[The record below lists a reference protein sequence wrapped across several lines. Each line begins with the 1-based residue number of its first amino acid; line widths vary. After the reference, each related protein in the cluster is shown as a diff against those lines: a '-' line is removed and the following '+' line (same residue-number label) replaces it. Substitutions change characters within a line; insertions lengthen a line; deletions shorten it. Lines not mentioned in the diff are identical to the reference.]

1 MKQRFSGVNRII
13 ALAAVVLAGFVCW
26 QTLTYETPRQTEL
39 LQALQTNV
47 RAYEYHILE
56 TLSAL
61 LLEDWTAC
69 LQAKDEADAHAEH
82 AEQLFALLQRGGWVK
97 GSITEPVAP
106 LKSAEAQKRLKD
118 AYAAWLEI
126 KRFAVRTLRADTQTL
141 SSNTFLYELSLL
153 EQKLS
158 RLLSQAVQAESAFV
172 ARQNQRFIWLSWA
185 SLGLLA
191 LVALLLQNTLRMH
204 RQSEAMRL
212 AAERRLTISQLL
224 SQLKPLQERLNN
236 ALAYLCQAHQTSIAS
251 ISLSAECADEPL
263 TLRVGDDTGVAHAE
277 GEEFLI
283 RVQAQSVGV
292 LRVRFV
298 KSPTPELREEIEA
311 IVSMIGLV
319 ILQESAQRQAH
330 KLAQAKSEFL
340 AKMSHEIRTPLNG
353 VIAAADLMAATQ
365 LNDEQREL
373 LDTLRLSAKTLLGII
388 NDILDFSKI
397 EAGRM
402 VLETLPFTPTVL
414 VEEVVSIMAPAAHSK
429 GLTVRTELSSSLPHS
444 VAGDPLRLRQI
455 LLNFVGNAIKF
466 TACGEVVIR
475 AMRLKKGEGQLAWL
489 RFEVQ
494 DTGVGIPPEK
504 QAGIFDAFTQADSS
518 VTRQYGG
525 TGLGLAICKRLVELM
540 GGQIGVYS
548 QPGQGSCFWFE
559 VPLPVIQENAPEETT
574 AQPSGSALNS
584 HELDGVRVLLV
595 EDNPVNQKV
604 AIRMLQ
610 KLGCVVE
617 LAENGQQAL
626 EKLERASYD
635 IVLMDMQMPVMDGL
649 TATRLLRQ
657 REQQTGHHQVVIA
670 LTANAMQTDR
680 ELCLEAG
687 MDDYLSKPLTLDALQ
702 VMLLRW
708 VAQHKQRAA

>member
-47 RAYEYHILE
+47 RAYEYHTLE

-82 AEQLFALLQRGGWVK
+82 VEQLFALLQRGGWVK

-118 AYAAWLEI
+118 AYAAWLEV

-141 SSNTFLYELSLL
+141 SSNTFLHELSLL

-158 RLLSQAVQAESAFV
+158 RLLSQAVQAESAF
-172 ARQNQRFIWLSWA
+172 ATRQNQRFIWLSWA

-236 ALAYLCQAHQTSIAS
+236 ALAYLCRAHQTSIAS

-292 LRVRFV
+292 LRVGFV

-319 ILQESAQRQAH
+319 VLQESAQRQAH

-365 LNDEQREL
+365 LNDEQHEL

-466 TACGEVVIR
+466 TARGEVVIR
-475 AMRLKKGEGQLAWL
+475 AMRLKKGEGQSAWL

-680 ELCLEAG
+680 ELCLEVG

>member
-82 AEQLFALLQRGGWVK
+82 VEQLFALLQRGGWVK
-97 GSITEPVAP
+97 GSITEPVSP
-106 LKSAEAQKRLKD
+106 LKSAEAQKCLKD

-141 SSNTFLYELSLL
+141 SSNTFLHELSLL

-158 RLLSQAVQAESAFV
+158 RLLSQAVQAESAF
-172 ARQNQRFIWLSWA
+172 ATRQNQRFIWLSWA

-236 ALAYLCQAHQTSIAS
+236 ALAYLCRAHQTSIAS

-365 LNDEQREL
+365 LNDEQHEL

-466 TACGEVVIR
+466 TARGEVVIR
-475 AMRLKKGEGQLAWL
+475 AMRLKKGEGQSAWL

-680 ELCLEAG
+680 ELCLDAG

>member
-47 RAYEYHILE
+47 RAYEYHTLE

-82 AEQLFALLQRGGWVK
+82 VEQLFALLQRGGWVK

-126 KRFAVRTLRADTQTL
+126 KRFAVRTLRADTRTL
-141 SSNTFLYELSLL
+141 SSNTFLHELSLL
-153 EQKLS
+153 EQKHS
-158 RLLSQAVQAESAFV
+158 RLLSQAVQAQSAFA

-236 ALAYLCQAHQTSIAS
+236 ALAYLCRAHQTSIAS

-263 TLRVGDDTGVAHAE
+263 TLRVGDDTGVAHTE

-319 ILQESAQRQAH
+319 VLQESAQRQAH

-365 LNDEQREL
+365 LNDEQHEL

-475 AMRLKKGEGQLAWL
+475 AMRLKKGEGQSAWL

-680 ELCLEAG
+680 ELCLDAG

>member
-13 ALAAVVLAGFVCW
+13 ALAAIVLAGFVCW

-47 RAYEYHILE
+47 RAYEYHTLE

-82 AEQLFALLQRGGWVK
+82 VEQLFALLQRGGWVK

-118 AYAAWLEI
+118 AYAAWLEV

-141 SSNTFLYELSLL
+141 SSNTFLHELSLL

-158 RLLSQAVQAESAFV
+158 CLLSQAVQAESAFA

-236 ALAYLCQAHQTSIAS
+236 ALAYLCRAHQTSIAS
-251 ISLSAECADEPL
+251 ISLSAECADELL
-263 TLRVGDDTGVAHAE
+263 TLGVGDDTGVAHAE
-277 GEEFLI
+277 DEEFLI

-292 LRVRFV
+292 LRVGFV

-319 ILQESAQRQAH
+319 VLQESAQRQAH

-353 VIAAADLMAATQ
+353 VIATADLMAATQ
-365 LNDEQREL
+365 LNDEQHEL
-373 LDTLRLSAKTLLGII
+373 LDTLTLSAKTLLGII

-402 VLETLPFTPTVL
+402 ALETLSFTPTVL

-475 AMRLKKGEGQLAWL
+475 AMRLKKGEGQSTWL
-489 RFEVQ
+489 CFEVQ

-584 HELDGVRVLLV
+584 RELDGVCVLLV

>member
-13 ALAAVVLAGFVCW
+13 ALAAIVLAGFVCW
-26 QTLTYETPRQTEL
+26 QTLTYETPHQTEL

-47 RAYEYHILE
+47 CAYEYHTLE

-82 AEQLFALLQRGGWVK
+82 VEQLFALLQRGGWVK

-118 AYAAWLEI
+118 AYAAWLEV

-158 RLLSQAVQAESAFV
+158 RLLSQAVQAESAFA

-224 SQLKPLQERLNN
+224 SQMKPLQERLNN
-236 ALAYLCQAHQTSIAS
+236 ALAYLCRAHQTSIAS

-263 TLRVGDDTGVAHAE
+263 TLGVGDDTGVAHTE

-319 ILQESAQRQAH
+319 VLQESAQRQAH

-365 LNDEQREL
+365 LNDEQHEL

-397 EAGRM
+397 EVGRM

-475 AMRLKKGEGQLAWL
+475 AMRLKKGEGQSAWL

>member
-47 RAYEYHILE
+47 RAYEYHTLE

-82 AEQLFALLQRGGWVK
+82 VEQLFALLQRGGCVK

-141 SSNTFLYELSLL
+141 SSNTFLHELSLL
-153 EQKLS
+153 EQKHS
-158 RLLSQAVQAESAFV
+158 RLLSQAVQAESAFA

-236 ALAYLCQAHQTSIAS
+236 ALAYLCRAHQTSIAS

-263 TLRVGDDTGVAHAE
+263 TLRVGDDTGVAHTE

-319 ILQESAQRQAH
+319 VLQESAQRQAH

-365 LNDEQREL
+365 LNDEQHEL

-475 AMRLKKGEGQLAWL
+475 AMRLKKGEGQSAWL

-504 QAGIFDAFTQADSS
+504 QVGIFDAFTQADSS

-687 MDDYLSKPLTLDALQ
+687 MDDYLSKPLTLDTLQ

>member
-47 RAYEYHILE
+47 RAYEYHTLE

-82 AEQLFALLQRGGWVK
+82 VEQLFALLQRGGWVK

-118 AYAAWLEI
+118 AYAAWLEV

-158 RLLSQAVQAESAFV
+158 RLLSQAVQAESAFA

-236 ALAYLCQAHQTSIAS
+236 ALAYLCRAHQTSIAS

-292 LRVRFV
+292 LRVGFV

-319 ILQESAQRQAH
+319 VLQESAQRQAH

-353 VIAAADLMAATQ
+353 VIATADLMAATQ
-365 LNDEQREL
+365 LNDEQHEL

-475 AMRLKKGEGQLAWL
+475 AMRLKKGEGQSAWL

-680 ELCLEAG
+680 ELCLDAG

>member
-47 RAYEYHILE
+47 RAYEYHTLE

-118 AYAAWLEI
+118 AYAAWLEV

-158 RLLSQAVQAESAFV
+158 RLLSQAVQAESAF
-172 ARQNQRFIWLSWA
+172 ATRQNQRFIWLSWA

-236 ALAYLCQAHQTSIAS
+236 ALAYLCRAHQTSIAS

-319 ILQESAQRQAH
+319 VLQESAQRQAH

-365 LNDEQREL
+365 LNDEQHEL

-475 AMRLKKGEGQLAWL
+475 AMRLKKGEGQSAWL

-595 EDNPVNQKV
+595 KDNPVNQKV

>member
-47 RAYEYHILE
+47 RAYEYHTLE

-82 AEQLFALLQRGGWVK
+82 VEQLFALLQRGGWVK

-118 AYAAWLEI
+118 AYAAWLEV

-158 RLLSQAVQAESAFV
+158 RLLSQAVQAESAF
-172 ARQNQRFIWLSWA
+172 ATRQNQRFIWLSWA

-236 ALAYLCQAHQTSIAS
+236 ALAYLCRAHQTSIAS

-263 TLRVGDDTGVAHAE
+263 TLRVGDDTGVAHTE

-319 ILQESAQRQAH
+319 VLQESAQRQAH

-365 LNDEQREL
+365 LNDEQHEL

-475 AMRLKKGEGQLAWL
+475 AMRLKKGEGQSAWL

-680 ELCLEAG
+680 ELCLDAG

>member
-47 RAYEYHILE
+47 RAYEYHTLE

-82 AEQLFALLQRGGWVK
+82 VEQLFALLQRGGWVK

-118 AYAAWLEI
+118 AYAAWLEV

-158 RLLSQAVQAESAFV
+158 RLLSQAVQAESAF
-172 ARQNQRFIWLSWA
+172 ATRQNQRFIWLSWA

-224 SQLKPLQERLNN
+224 SQMKPLQERLND
-236 ALAYLCQAHQTSIAS
+236 ALAYLCRAHQTSIAS

-277 GEEFLI
+277 DEEFLI

-319 ILQESAQRQAH
+319 VLQESAQRQAH

-365 LNDEQREL
+365 LNNEQHEL

-475 AMRLKKGEGQLAWL
+475 AMRLKKGEGQSVWL

-635 IVLMDMQMPVMDGL
+635 IVLMDMQMPIMDGL

-680 ELCLEAG
+680 ELCLDAG

>member
-39 LQALQTNV
+39 LQALQTHV
-47 RAYEYHILE
+47 RAYEYHTLE

-69 LQAKDEADAHAEH
+69 LQAKDEADARAEH
-82 AEQLFALLQRGGWVK
+82 VEQLFALLQRGGWVK

-118 AYAAWLEI
+118 AYAAWLEV

-158 RLLSQAVQAESAFV
+158 RLLRQAVQAESAF
-172 ARQNQRFIWLSWA
+172 ATRQNQRFIWLSWA

-224 SQLKPLQERLNN
+224 SQMKPLQERLND
-236 ALAYLCQAHQTSIAS
+236 ALAYLCRAHQTSIAS

-277 GEEFLI
+277 DEEFLI

-319 ILQESAQRQAH
+319 VLQESAQRQAH

-365 LNDEQREL
+365 LNNEQHEL

-475 AMRLKKGEGQLAWL
+475 AMRLKKGEGQSAWL

-559 VPLPVIQENAPEETT
+559 VPLPVVQENAPEETT

-626 EKLERASYD
+626 EKLEHASYD
-635 IVLMDMQMPVMDGL
+635 IVLMDMQMPIMDGL

>member
-13 ALAAVVLAGFVCW
+13 ALAAIVLAGFVCW

-47 RAYEYHILE
+47 RAYEYHTLE

-158 RLLSQAVQAESAFV
+158 RLLSQAVQAESAF
-172 ARQNQRFIWLSWA
+172 ATRQNQRFIWLSWA

-236 ALAYLCQAHQTSIAS
+236 ALAYLCRAHQTSIAS

-263 TLRVGDDTGVAHAE
+263 TLRVGDDTGVAHTE

-319 ILQESAQRQAH
+319 VLQESAQRQAH

-353 VIAAADLMAATQ
+353 VIATADLMAATQ
-365 LNDEQREL
+365 LNDEQHEL

-475 AMRLKKGEGQLAWL
+475 AMRLKKGEGQSAWL

-525 TGLGLAICKRLVELM
+525 AGLGLAICKRLVELM

-680 ELCLEAG
+680 ELCLDAG

>member
-47 RAYEYHILE
+47 RAYEYHTLE

-118 AYAAWLEI
+118 AYAAWLEV

-158 RLLSQAVQAESAFV
+158 RLLSQAVQAESAF
-172 ARQNQRFIWLSWA
+172 ATRQNQRFIWLSWA

-236 ALAYLCQAHQTSIAS
+236 ALAYLCRAHQTSIAS

-263 TLRVGDDTGVAHAE
+263 TLRVGDDTGVAHTE

-319 ILQESAQRQAH
+319 VLQESAQRQAH

-353 VIAAADLMAATQ
+353 VIATADLMAATQ
-365 LNDEQREL
+365 LNDEQHEL

-402 VLETLPFTPTVL
+402 VLETLSFTPTVL

-475 AMRLKKGEGQLAWL
+475 AMRLKKGEGQSAWL

>member
-47 RAYEYHILE
+47 RAYEYHTLE

-158 RLLSQAVQAESAFV
+158 RLLSQAVQAESAF
-172 ARQNQRFIWLSWA
+172 ATRQNQRFIWLSWA

-236 ALAYLCQAHQTSIAS
+236 ALAYLCRAHQTSIAS

-319 ILQESAQRQAH
+319 VLQESAQRQAH

-365 LNDEQREL
+365 LNDEQHEL

-475 AMRLKKGEGQLAWL
+475 AMRLKKGEGQSAWL

-680 ELCLEAG
+680 ELCLDAG

>member
-26 QTLTYETPRQTEL
+26 QTLTYETPRQIEL

-47 RAYEYHILE
+47 RAYEYHTLE

-69 LQAKDEADAHAEH
+69 LQAKDKADAHAEH
-82 AEQLFALLQRGGWVK
+82 VEQLFALLQRGGWVK

-106 LKSAEAQKRLKD
+106 LKSAEAQKCLKD

-141 SSNTFLYELSLL
+141 SSNTFLHELSLL

-158 RLLSQAVQAESAFV
+158 RLLSQAVQAESAF
-172 ARQNQRFIWLSWA
+172 ATRQNQRFIWLTWA
-185 SLGLLA
+185 SLGLLT

-224 SQLKPLQERLNN
+224 SQMKPLQERLND
-236 ALAYLCQAHQTSIAS
+236 ALAYLCRAHQTSIAS

-263 TLRVGDDTGVAHAE
+263 TLRVGDDTGVAHTD

-292 LRVRFV
+292 LRVHFV

-319 ILQESAQRQAH
+319 VLQESAQRQAH

-365 LNDEQREL
+365 LNDEQHEL

-455 LLNFVGNAIKF
+455 LLNLVGNAIKF

-475 AMRLKKGEGQLAWL
+475 AMRLKKGEGQSAWL

>member
-47 RAYEYHILE
+47 RAYEYHTLE

-118 AYAAWLEI
+118 AYAAWLEV

-153 EQKLS
+153 EQKLN
-158 RLLSQAVQAESAFV
+158 RLLSQAVQAESAF
-172 ARQNQRFIWLSWA
+172 ATRQNQRFIWLSWA

-212 AAERRLTISQLL
+212 AAERRLAISQLL
-224 SQLKPLQERLNN
+224 SQMKPLQKRLNN
-236 ALAYLCQAHQTSIAS
+236 ALAYLCRAHQTSIAS
-251 ISLSAECADEPL
+251 ISLSAECADELL
-263 TLRVGDDTGVAHAE
+263 TLGVGDDTGVAHAE
-277 GEEFLI
+277 DEEFLI

-319 ILQESAQRQAH
+319 VLQESAQRQAH

-353 VIAAADLMAATQ
+353 VIATADLMAATQ
-365 LNDEQREL
+365 LNDEQHEL

-466 TACGEVVIR
+466 TARGEVVIR
-475 AMRLKKGEGQLAWL
+475 AMRLKKGEGQSAWL

>member
-47 RAYEYHILE
+47 RAYEYHTLE

-158 RLLSQAVQAESAFV
+158 RLLSQAVQAESAFA
-172 ARQNQRFIWLSWA
+172 ARQNQRFIWLCWA

-236 ALAYLCQAHQTSIAS
+236 ALAYLCRAHQTSIAS

-263 TLRVGDDTGVAHAE
+263 TLRVGDDTGVAHTE

-292 LRVRFV
+292 LRVGFV

-319 ILQESAQRQAH
+319 VLQESAQRQAH

-365 LNDEQREL
+365 LNDEQHEL

-466 TACGEVVIR
+466 TARGEVVIR
-475 AMRLKKGEGQLAWL
+475 AMRLKKGEGQSAWL

-680 ELCLEAG
+680 ELCLDAG

>member
-47 RAYEYHILE
+47 RAYEYHTLE

-61 LLEDWTAC
+61 LLEDWTVC

-82 AEQLFALLQRGGWVK
+82 VEQLFALLQRGGWVK

-106 LKSAEAQKRLKD
+106 LRSAEAQKRLKD
-118 AYAAWLEI
+118 AYAAWLEV

-158 RLLSQAVQAESAFV
+158 RLLSQAVQAESAF
-172 ARQNQRFIWLSWA
+172 ATRQNQRFIWLSWA

-236 ALAYLCQAHQTSIAS
+236 ALAYLCRAHQTSIAS
-251 ISLSAECADEPL
+251 ISLSAECADELL
-263 TLRVGDDTGVAHAE
+263 TLGVGDDTGVAHTE

-319 ILQESAQRQAH
+319 VLQESAQRQAH

-365 LNDEQREL
+365 LNDEQHEL

-475 AMRLKKGEGQLAWL
+475 AMRLKKGEGQSAWL

>member
-1 MKQRFSGVNRII
+1 MKRRFAGVNRAV
-13 ALAAVVLAGFVCW
+13 ALLATVLAGFVCW

-39 LQALQTNV
+39 LQALQTHV
-47 RAYEYHILE
+47 RAFEYHTLE

-61 LLEDWTAC
+61 MLEDWTVC
-69 LQAKDEADAHAEH
+69 LQSKDRADAHAKH

-97 GSITEPVAP
+97 GSTIEPVAP

-118 AYAAWLEI
+118 AYTAWLEI

-141 SSNTFLYELSLL
+141 SRNPFLYELSLL

-158 RLLSQAVQAESAFV
+158 RFLEQTVQAESAFT
-172 ARQNQRFIWLSWA
+172 ARQNLHFVWLSWA

-191 LVALLLQNTLRMH
+191 LVVRLLQNTVRIH

-212 AAERRLTISQLL
+212 ATERRLTISQLL
-224 SQLKPLQERLNN
+224 SQLKPLQERLED
-236 ALAYLCQAHQTSIAS
+236 ALAHLCRAHQKSITS
-251 ISLSAECADEPL
+251 ISLSVVCADETF
-263 TLRVGDDTGVAHAE
+263 TLGVGDDAGVPNTE
-277 GEEFLI
+277 CEEFLI

-292 LRVRFV
+292 LRVHFV
-298 KSPTPELREEIEA
+298 RSPTPELRDEIEA
-311 IVSMIGLV
+311 IASMIGLV
-319 ILQESAQRQAH
+319 ALQESAQRQAQ

-353 VIAAADLMAATQ
+353 VIAAADLLAATPM
-365 LNDEQREL
+365 NDEQREL
-373 LDTLRLSAKTLLGII
+373 LDTLTLSAKTLLEII

-402 VLETLPFTPTVL
+402 VLETLPFTPAVL

-429 GLTVRTELSSSLPHS
+429 GLTLRSELSQSLPHS

-455 LLNFVGNAIKF
+455 VLNFVGNAIKF

-475 AMRLKKGEGQLAWL
+475 AMCLKKGEGQSAWL

-518 VTRQYGG
+518 VTRRYGG

-540 GGQIGVYS
+540 GGHIGVNS

-559 VPLPVIQENAPEETT
+559 VPLPVVQENAPEGTT
-574 AQPSGSALNS
+574 TQPSDSALNS
-584 HELDGVRVLLV
+584 YELEGVRVLLV

-680 ELCLEAG
+680 EQCLDAG
-687 MDDYLSKPLTLDALQ
+687 MDDYLSKPLTLDALRST
-702 VMLLRW
+702 LFRW

>member
-47 RAYEYHILE
+47 RAYEYHTLE

-82 AEQLFALLQRGGWVK
+82 VEQLFALLQRGGWVK

-118 AYAAWLEI
+118 AYAAWLEV

-158 RLLSQAVQAESAFV
+158 RLLSQAVQAESAF
-172 ARQNQRFIWLSWA
+172 ATRQNQRFIWLSWA

-224 SQLKPLQERLNN
+224 SQLKPLQERLND
-236 ALAYLCQAHQTSIAS
+236 ALAYLCRAHQTSIAS

-277 GEEFLI
+277 DEEFLI

-319 ILQESAQRQAH
+319 VLQESAQRQAH

-365 LNDEQREL
+365 LNDEQHEL

-475 AMRLKKGEGQLAWL
+475 AMRLKKGEGQSAWL

-680 ELCLEAG
+680 ELCLDAG

>member
-13 ALAAVVLAGFVCW
+13 ALAAIVLAGFVCW

-47 RAYEYHILE
+47 RAYEYHTLE

-69 LQAKDEADAHAEH
+69 LQAKDKADAHAEH
-82 AEQLFALLQRGGWVK
+82 VEQLFALLQRGGWVK

-118 AYAAWLEI
+118 AYAAWLEV

-158 RLLSQAVQAESAFV
+158 RLLSQAVQAESAF
-172 ARQNQRFIWLSWA
+172 ATRQNQRFIWLSWA

-224 SQLKPLQERLNN
+224 SQMKPLQERLNN
-236 ALAYLCQAHQTSIAS
+236 ALAYLCRAHQTSIAS

-319 ILQESAQRQAH
+319 VLQESAQRQAH

-353 VIAAADLMAATQ
+353 VIATADLMAATQ
-365 LNDEQREL
+365 LNDEQHEL

-475 AMRLKKGEGQLAWL
+475 AMRLKKGEGQSAWL

-680 ELCLEAG
+680 ELCLDAG

>member
-26 QTLTYETPRQTEL
+26 QTLTYETPHQTEL

-47 RAYEYHILE
+47 RAYEYHTLE

-118 AYAAWLEI
+118 AYAAWLEV

-141 SSNTFLYELSLL
+141 SSNTFLHELSLL

-158 RLLSQAVQAESAFV
+158 RLLSQAVQAESAFA

-236 ALAYLCQAHQTSIAS
+236 ALAYLCRAHQTSIAS
-251 ISLSAECADEPL
+251 ISLSAECADELL
-263 TLRVGDDTGVAHAE
+263 TLGVGDDTGVAHAE
-277 GEEFLI
+277 DEEFLI

-319 ILQESAQRQAH
+319 VLQESAQRQAH

-353 VIAAADLMAATQ
+353 VIATADLMAATQ
-365 LNDEQREL
+365 LNDEQHEL
-373 LDTLRLSAKTLLGII
+373 LDTLTLSAKTLLGII

-475 AMRLKKGEGQLAWL
+475 AMRLKKGEGQSAWL

-559 VPLPVIQENAPEETT
+559 VPLPVVQENAPEETT

-680 ELCLEAG
+680 ELCLDAG

>member
-13 ALAAVVLAGFVCW
+13 ALAAIVLAGFVCW

-47 RAYEYHILE
+47 RAYEYHTLE

-82 AEQLFALLQRGGWVK
+82 VEQLFALLQRGGWVK

-158 RLLSQAVQAESAFV
+158 RLLSQAVQAESAF
-172 ARQNQRFIWLSWA
+172 ATRQNQRFIWLSWA

-224 SQLKPLQERLNN
+224 SQMKPLQERLNN
-236 ALAYLCQAHQTSIAS
+236 ALTYLCRAHQTSIAS

-292 LRVRFV
+292 LRVGFV

-319 ILQESAQRQAH
+319 VLQESAQRQAH

-365 LNDEQREL
+365 LNDEQHEL

-475 AMRLKKGEGQLAWL
+475 AMRLKKGEGQSAWL

-680 ELCLEAG
+680 ELCLDAG

>member
-47 RAYEYHILE
+47 RAYEYHTLE

-69 LQAKDEADAHAEH
+69 LQAKDKADAHAEH
-82 AEQLFALLQRGGWVK
+82 VEQLFALLQRGGWVK

-118 AYAAWLEI
+118 AYAAWLEV

-158 RLLSQAVQAESAFV
+158 RLLSQAVQAESAF
-172 ARQNQRFIWLSWA
+172 ATRQNQRFIWLSWA

-236 ALAYLCQAHQTSIAS
+236 ALAYLCRAHQTSIAS

-277 GEEFLI
+277 DEEFLI

-319 ILQESAQRQAH
+319 VLQESAQRQAH

-365 LNDEQREL
+365 LNNEQHEL

-402 VLETLPFTPTVL
+402 VLETLSFTPTVL
-414 VEEVVSIMAPAAHSK
+414 VEEVASIMAPAAHSK

-475 AMRLKKGEGQLAWL
+475 AMRLKKGEGQSAWL

-635 IVLMDMQMPVMDGL
+635 IVLMDMQMPIMDGL

>member
-47 RAYEYHILE
+47 RAYEYHTLE

-82 AEQLFALLQRGGWVK
+82 VEQLFALLQRGGWVK

-118 AYAAWLEI
+118 AYAAWLEV

-141 SSNTFLYELSLL
+141 SSNTFLHELSLL

-158 RLLSQAVQAESAFV
+158 RLLSQAVQAESAF
-172 ARQNQRFIWLSWA
+172 ATRQNQRFIWLSWA

-236 ALAYLCQAHQTSIAS
+236 ALAYLCRAHQTSIAS

-292 LRVRFV
+292 LRVGFV

-319 ILQESAQRQAH
+319 VLQESAQRQAH

-353 VIAAADLMAATQ
+353 VIATADLMAATQ
-365 LNDEQREL
+365 LNDEQHEL

-475 AMRLKKGEGQLAWL
+475 AMRLKKGEGQSAWL

-680 ELCLEAG
+680 ELCLDAG

>member
-13 ALAAVVLAGFVCW
+13 ALVAVVLAGFVCW

-47 RAYEYHILE
+47 RAYEYHTLE

-69 LQAKDEADAHAEH
+69 LQAKDKADAHAEH

-106 LKSAEAQKRLKD
+106 LKSAEAQERLKD

-126 KRFAVRTLRADTQTL
+126 KRFAVRALRADTPTL
-141 SSNTFLYELSLL
+141 SSNTFLHELSLL

-158 RLLSQAVQAESAFV
+158 RLLSQAVQAESAF
-172 ARQNQRFIWLSWA
+172 ATRQNQRFIWLSWA

-236 ALAYLCQAHQTSIAS
+236 ALAYLCRAHQTSIAS
-251 ISLSAECADEPL
+251 ITLSAECADEPL
-263 TLRVGDDTGVAHAE
+263 TLRVGDDAGVAHTE

-292 LRVRFV
+292 LRVHFV

-319 ILQESAQRQAH
+319 VLQESAQRQAH

-365 LNDEQREL
+365 LNDEQHEL
-373 LDTLRLSAKTLLGII
+373 LDTLRLSARTLLGII

-455 LLNFVGNAIKF
+455 LLNLVGNAIKF

-475 AMRLKKGEGQLAWL
+475 AMRLKKGEGQSAWL

-559 VPLPVIQENAPEETT
+559 VPLPVVQENAPEETT

>member
-1 MKQRFSGVNRII
+1 
-13 ALAAVVLAGFVCW
+13 LAGFVCW

-47 RAYEYHILE
+47 RAYEYHTLE

-118 AYAAWLEI
+118 AYAAWLEV

-141 SSNTFLYELSLL
+141 SSNTFLHELSLL
-153 EQKLS
+153 EQKHS
-158 RLLSQAVQAESAFV
+158 RLLSQAVQAESAFA

-236 ALAYLCQAHQTSIAS
+236 ALAYLCRAHPTSIAS

-263 TLRVGDDTGVAHAE
+263 TLRVGDDTGVAHTE

-319 ILQESAQRQAH
+319 VLQESAQRQAH

-365 LNDEQREL
+365 LNDEQHEL

-475 AMRLKKGEGQLAWL
+475 AMRLKKGEGQSAWL

-680 ELCLEAG
+680 ELCLDAG

>member
-39 LQALQTNV
+39 LQALQTHV
-47 RAYEYHILE
+47 RAYEYHTLK

-82 AEQLFALLQRGGWVK
+82 VEQLFALLQRGGWVK

-106 LKSAEAQKRLKD
+106 LRSAEAQKRLKD
-118 AYAAWLEI
+118 AYAAWLEV

-158 RLLSQAVQAESAFV
+158 RLLSQAVQAESAF
-172 ARQNQRFIWLSWA
+172 ATRQNQRFIWLSWA

-224 SQLKPLQERLNN
+224 SQMKPLQERLND
-236 ALAYLCQAHQTSIAS
+236 ALAYLCRAHQTSIAS

-263 TLRVGDDTGVAHAE
+263 TLRVGDDTGVAHTE
-277 GEEFLI
+277 GKEFLI

-292 LRVRFV
+292 LRVGFV

-319 ILQESAQRQAH
+319 VLQEAAQRQAH

-353 VIAAADLMAATQ
+353 VIAIADLMAATQ
-365 LNDEQREL
+365 LNDEQHEL

-414 VEEVVSIMAPAAHSK
+414 VEEVASIMAPAAHSK

-475 AMRLKKGEGQLAWL
+475 AMRLKKGEGQSAWL

-635 IVLMDMQMPVMDGL
+635 IVLMDMQMPIMDGL

>member
-39 LQALQTNV
+39 LQALQTHV
-47 RAYEYHILE
+47 RAYEYHTLE

-69 LQAKDEADAHAEH
+69 LQAKDEADARAEH
-82 AEQLFALLQRGGWVK
+82 VEQLFALLQRGGWVK

-118 AYAAWLEI
+118 AYAAWLEV

-158 RLLSQAVQAESAFV
+158 RLLRQAVQAESAF
-172 ARQNQRFIWLSWA
+172 ATRQNQRFIWLSWA

-224 SQLKPLQERLNN
+224 SQMKPLQERLND
-236 ALAYLCQAHQTSIAS
+236 ALAYLCRAHQTSIAS

-277 GEEFLI
+277 DEEFLI

-319 ILQESAQRQAH
+319 VLQESAQRQAH

-365 LNDEQREL
+365 LNNEQHEL

-475 AMRLKKGEGQLAWL
+475 AMRLKKGEGQSAWL

-680 ELCLEAG
+680 ELCLDAG

>member
-82 AEQLFALLQRGGWVK
+82 VEQLFALLQRGGWVK
-97 GSITEPVAP
+97 GSITEPVSP
-106 LKSAEAQKRLKD
+106 LKSAEAQKCLKD

-141 SSNTFLYELSLL
+141 SSNTFLHELSLL

-158 RLLSQAVQAESAFV
+158 RLLSQAVQAESAF
-172 ARQNQRFIWLSWA
+172 ATRQNQRFIWLSWA

-236 ALAYLCQAHQTSIAS
+236 ALAYLCRAHQTSIAS

-365 LNDEQREL
+365 LNDEQHEL

-466 TACGEVVIR
+466 TARGEVVIR
-475 AMRLKKGEGQLAWL
+475 AMRLKKGEGQSAWL

-574 AQPSGSALNS
+574 AQPSGSTLNS

-680 ELCLEAG
+680 ELCLDAG

>member
-39 LQALQTNV
+39 LQALQTHV
-47 RAYEYHILE
+47 RAYEYHTLE

-69 LQAKDEADAHAEH
+69 LQAKDEADARAEH
-82 AEQLFALLQRGGWVK
+82 VEQLFALLQRGGWVK

-118 AYAAWLEI
+118 AYAAWLEV

-158 RLLSQAVQAESAFV
+158 RLLSQAVQAESAF
-172 ARQNQRFIWLSWA
+172 ATRQNQRFIWLSWA

-224 SQLKPLQERLNN
+224 SQMKPLQERLNN
-236 ALAYLCQAHQTSIAS
+236 ALAYLCRAHQTSIAS

-319 ILQESAQRQAH
+319 VLQESAQRQAH

-365 LNDEQREL
+365 LNDEQHEL

-475 AMRLKKGEGQLAWL
+475 AMRLKKGEGQSAWL

-635 IVLMDMQMPVMDGL
+635 IVLMDMQMPIMDGL

-680 ELCLEAG
+680 ELCLDAG

>member
-47 RAYEYHILE
+47 RAYEYHTLE

-82 AEQLFALLQRGGWVK
+82 VEQLFALLQRGGWVK

-153 EQKLS
+153 EQKHS
-158 RLLSQAVQAESAFV
+158 RLLSQAVQAESAFA

-236 ALAYLCQAHQTSIAS
+236 ALAYLCRAHQTSIAS

-277 GEEFLI
+277 DEEFLI

-319 ILQESAQRQAH
+319 VLQESAQRQAH

-365 LNDEQREL
+365 LNDEQHEL

-475 AMRLKKGEGQLAWL
+475 AMRLKKGEGQSAWL

-680 ELCLEAG
+680 ELCLDAG

>member
-13 ALAAVVLAGFVCW
+13 ALAAIVLAGFVCW

-47 RAYEYHILE
+47 RAYEYHTLE

-118 AYAAWLEI
+118 AYAAWLEV

-141 SSNTFLYELSLL
+141 SSNTFLHELSLL

-158 RLLSQAVQAESAFV
+158 RLLSQAVQAESAFA

-236 ALAYLCQAHQTSIAS
+236 ALAYLCRAHQTSIAS

-365 LNDEQREL
+365 LNDEQHEL

-466 TACGEVVIR
+466 TARGEVVIR
-475 AMRLKKGEGQLAWL
+475 AMRLKKGEGQSAWL

-548 QPGQGSCFWFE
+548 QPGHGSCFWFE

>member
-47 RAYEYHILE
+47 RAYEYHTLE

-82 AEQLFALLQRGGWVK
+82 VEQLFALLQRGGWVK

-118 AYAAWLEI
+118 AYAVWLEV

-158 RLLSQAVQAESAFV
+158 RLLRQAVQAESAFA

-236 ALAYLCQAHQTSIAS
+236 ALAYLCRVHQTSIAS

-263 TLRVGDDTGVAHAE
+263 TLRVGDDTGVAHTE

-319 ILQESAQRQAH
+319 VLQESAQRQAH

-365 LNDEQREL
+365 LNDEQHEL

-475 AMRLKKGEGQLAWL
+475 AMRLKKGEGQSAWL

-680 ELCLEAG
+680 ELCLDAG

>member
-13 ALAAVVLAGFVCW
+13 ALAAIVLAGFVCW

-47 RAYEYHILE
+47 RAYEYHTLE

-69 LQAKDEADAHAEH
+69 LQAKDKADAHAEH

-118 AYAAWLEI
+118 AYAAWLEV

-141 SSNTFLYELSLL
+141 SSNTFLHELSLL

-158 RLLSQAVQAESAFV
+158 RLLSQAVQAESAF
-172 ARQNQRFIWLSWA
+172 ATRQNQRFIWLSWA

-236 ALAYLCQAHQTSIAS
+236 ALAYLCRAHQTSIAS

-319 ILQESAQRQAH
+319 VLQESAQRQAH

-353 VIAAADLMAATQ
+353 VIATADLMAATQ
-365 LNDEQREL
+365 LNDEQHEL

-466 TACGEVVIR
+466 TARGEVVIR
-475 AMRLKKGEGQLAWL
+475 AMRLKKGEGQSAWL

-548 QPGQGSCFWFE
+548 QPGHGSCFWFE

>member
-13 ALAAVVLAGFVCW
+13 ALAAIVLAGFVCW

-47 RAYEYHILE
+47 RAYEYHTLE

-118 AYAAWLEI
+118 AYAAWLEV

-141 SSNTFLYELSLL
+141 SSNTFLHELSLL

-158 RLLSQAVQAESAFV
+158 RLLSQAFQAESTFAT
-172 ARQNQRFIWLSWA
+172 RQNQRFIWLSWA

-224 SQLKPLQERLNN
+224 SQMKPLQERLNN
-236 ALAYLCQAHQTSIAS
+236 ALAYLCRAHQTSIAS

-277 GEEFLI
+277 DEEFLI

-319 ILQESAQRQAH
+319 VLQESAQRQAH

-353 VIAAADLMAATQ
+353 VIATADLMAATQ
-365 LNDEQREL
+365 LNDEQHEL

-475 AMRLKKGEGQLAWL
+475 AMRLKKGEGQSAWL

-548 QPGQGSCFWFE
+548 QPGLGSCFWFE

-635 IVLMDMQMPVMDGL
+635 IVLMDMQMPIMDGL

-680 ELCLEAG
+680 ELCLETG

-702 VMLLRW
+702 VMLFRW

>member
-47 RAYEYHILE
+47 RAYEYHTLE

-82 AEQLFALLQRGGWVK
+82 VEQLFALLQRGGWVK

-118 AYAAWLEI
+118 AYAAWLEV

-153 EQKLS
+153 KQKLS
-158 RLLSQAVQAESAFV
+158 RLLSQAVQAESAF
-172 ARQNQRFIWLSWA
+172 ATRQNQRFIWLSWA

-224 SQLKPLQERLNN
+224 SQMKPLQERLNN
-236 ALAYLCQAHQTSIAS
+236 ALAYLCRAHQTSIAS

-292 LRVRFV
+292 LRVGFV

-365 LNDEQREL
+365 LNDEQHEL

-475 AMRLKKGEGQLAWL
+475 AMRLKKGEGQSAWL

-559 VPLPVIQENAPEETT
+559 VPLPVVQENAPEETT